1 MKKWLI
7 TKTAKR
13 SVWIAACLFTVAAQ
27 AAEVPAVL
35 QWSQRVELSPPVSGV
50 VQAVNVA
57 VGERVRQGQVL
68 LRLDERIYA
77 GRVDEAAAMVA
88 RNKEDAAEAQR
99 DLKRVQELYDRTVI
113 SISELDQAKLRQAR
127 AAAQLKE
134 SQARQRQAQKN
145 REDTLLRAPFDAV
158 VVARQVEPGQAVAAT
173 LQPQSLLVV
182 ARAGEML
189 ARAQVLETQL
199 AGLKVGQEVEVNVG
213 KQRFHGKVR
222 TLGLEP
228 TTRDKSGLPLYP
240 LDVIFVPA
248 ETQLR
253 AGAAAILNLP

>member
-1 MKKWLI
+1 MKRW
-7 TKTAKR
+7 R
-13 SVWIAACLFTVAAQ
+13 WIMISLVAGVAQ

-35 QWSQRVELSPPVSGV
+35 QWSQRVELSTPVSGV
-50 VQAVNVA
+50 VQTVNVA
-57 VGERVRQGQVL
+57 VGDRVRQGQAL
-68 LRLDERIYA
+68 LRLDERVYA
-77 GRVDEAAAMVA
+77 GRVDESAAMVA
-88 RNKEDAAEAQR
+88 RNKEEVSEAQR

-113 SISELDQAKLRQAR
+113 SVSELEQARLRQAR
-127 AAAQLKE
+127 AAALLKE
-134 SQARQRQAQKN
+134 SQARQRQDLKN
-145 REDTLLRAPFDAV
+145 RDDTTLRAPFDAV
-158 VVARQVEPGQAVAAT
+158 VVARQAEPGQAVAAT

-189 ARAQVLETQL
+189 ARAQVQEAQL
-199 AGLKVGQEVEVNVG
+199 ANLKMGQEVEVNVG
-213 KQRFHGKVR
+213 KQHFRGKVK

-253 AGAAAILNLP
+253 AGAAATLNLP

>member
-1 MKKWLI
+1 MKRWL
-7 TKTAKR
+7 
-13 SVWIAACLFTVAAQ
+13 WTVIWLASGAAQ
-27 AAEVPAVL
+27 AAEIPAVL
-35 QWSQRVELSPPVSGV
+35 QWSQRVELSTPVSGV
-50 VQAVNVA
+50 VQAVNVS

-77 GRVDEAAAMVA
+77 GRVEEAAATVA
-88 RNKEDAAEAQR
+88 RIREDAAETQR
-99 DLKRVQELYDRTVI
+99 ELKRVQELYDRTVI
-113 SISELDQAKLRQAR
+113 SVSELEQAR
-127 AAAQLKE
+127 LRHARTAAQLKE
-134 SQARQRQAQKN
+134 SQARQKQEQKN

-158 VVARQVEPGQAVAAT
+158 VVARQAEPGQAVAAT

-199 AGLKVGQEVEVNVG
+199 ASLKVGQEIEVNVG
-213 KQRFHGKVR
+213 KQRFRGKVR
-222 TLGLEP
+222 TMGLEP

>member
-1 MKKWLI
+1 MKKRLMMR
-7 TKTAKR
+7 TAKR
-13 SVWIAACLFTVAAQ
+13 YVWITACLATAAAQ
-27 AAEVPAVL
+27 GAEVPAVL
-35 QWSQRVELSPPVSGV
+35 QWSQRVELSTPVSGV

-77 GRVDEAAAMVA
+77 SRVEEAAAMVA
-88 RNKEDAAEAQR
+88 RNQEDVAEAQR

-113 SISELDQAKLRQAR
+113 SVSELEQARLRQAR
-127 AAAQLKE
+127 AAALLKE
-134 SQARQRQAQKN
+134 SQARQRQEMKN
-145 REDTLLRAPFDAV
+145 RADTLLRAPFDAV
-158 VVARQVEPGQAVAAT
+158 VVARQAEPGQTVAAT

-189 ARAQVLETQL
+189 ARAQVQEAQL
-199 AGLKVGQEVEVNVG
+199 ASLKTGQEVEVSVG
-213 KQRFHGKVR
+213 KQRFRGKVR

-253 AGAAAILNLP
+253 AGAAATLNLP